1 MSMIKAFIFDLDG
14 VIVDTARYHYL
25 TWRRLANELG
35 VDFTEERNE
44 LLKGVGRMESLELIL
59 GWGQIHDLSEEE
71 KEALADKKN
80 GWYQA
85 YVRDMDAREILPG
98 VVDFLEKAHAMGV
111 LLAIGSG
118 SKNAR
123 TIIAQTGLASYF
135 SALVDG
141 NELTR
146 SKPDPEVFL
155 LAARA
160 LGQEPANCVVFEDAA
175 RCIDAALGGGFY
187 AVGVGEPAALGHAQ
201 LVINDFAGLEPAA
214 LIQQL
219 AQ

>member
-1 MSMIKAFIFDLDG
+1 MIKAFIFDLDG

-25 TWRRLANELG
+25 AWRRLANELG
-35 VDFTEERNE
+35 FDFTEERNE

-59 GWGQIHDLSEEE
+59 HWGNVQGLSAEE

-80 GWYQA
+80 GWYQT
-85 YVRDMDAREILPG
+85 YVRDMDASEILPG
-98 VVDFLEKAHAMGV
+98 VIDFLEKARTMGI

-123 TIIAQTGLASYF
+123 AIIAQTGLAPYF

-141 NELTR
+141 SELSR

-155 LAARA
+155 LAAHA
-160 LGQEPANCVVFEDAA
+160 LGESPASCVVFEDAA
-175 RCIDAALGGGFY
+175 KGIDAALSGGFY

-201 LVINDFAGLEPAA
+201 LVISNFAGLDPAV
-214 LIQQL
+214 LIQRL
-219 AQ
+219 AQS

>member
-1 MSMIKAFIFDLDG
+1 MIKAFIFDLDG

-25 TWRRLANELG
+25 AWRRLANELG
-35 VDFTEERNE
+35 FDFTEERNE

-59 GWGQIHDLSEEE
+59 SWGQIHNLATEE

-80 GWYQA
+80 GWYQI
-85 YVRDMDAREILPG
+85 YIHNMDASEILPG
-98 VVDFLEKAHAMGV
+98 VIDFLEKARALGIS
-111 LLAIGSG
+111 LAIGSG

-123 TIIAQTGLASYF
+123 AIIAQTGLSAYF

-146 SKPDPEVFL
+146 SKPDPEVFQ
-155 LAARA
+155 LAAQA
-160 LGQEPANCVVFEDAA
+160 LKEEAANCVVFEDAA
-175 RCIDAALGGGFY
+175 KGIDAALSGGFY

-201 LVINDFAGLEPAA
+201 LVIRDFANLDPADV
-214 LIQQL
+214 IRQL
-219 AQ
+219 TQ